1 MDSFEYTAQPARV
14 IFGAG
19 ALSNLRDEVE
29 RLGGTRVL
37 ILAGHH
43 SAAVADRAAEL
54 LGTLAV
60 ARFLEVTMHTPVE
73 VTDRAADVVRA
84 NSVDFLVSIGGGSA
98 TNLGKALAARTG
110 LRQIAV
116 PTTYA
121 GSEVTPM
128 LGETADGVKTTRRD
142 PALIP
147 QTVLYDVELTVG
159 LPAGL
164 SVASGLNAMAHAV
177 EALYSPQAN
186 PIVDGYAAEAIT
198 RLARSLPRIVDQP
211 GDLDARSDA
220 LVGGWLG
227 GMCLAGVHMG
237 LHHRL
242 SHVLGGSYGLP
253 HAETHAVLLPHVMAY
268 NASGAPAAMA
278 RIAKA
283 LGVSDAPTGVYDL
296 AARLGAPTSLAAL
309 GLDEAYVPQAA
320 AQVTTKPSANP
331 RELTADGVV
340 AMLYEA
346 WRGERPKP
354 AIDRP
359 DISWLAEEVVATF
372 AKSPNRRVGAL
383 LSDLVRRLHGFVAD
397 NDLTEAEWLF
407 AIDFLTRTGQMSDDK
422 RQEFVL
428 LSDTLGVSS
437 AVDLL
442 TNSRSPETTPSAVLG
457 PFYVPGPPPMEAGS
471 DISKGLHGTPL
482 WADVRITDLDDN
494 PVAGAIVDVWQSNED
509 GFYDVQLPDLE
520 GPVLRARMHTDEE
533 GRLYFWSILPKDYP
547 IPTDGPVGEMLKVTG
562 RHAYRAPHLH
572 FMIQAPG
579 FHRLVTQLFVKGGP
593 YLDSDAVFGV
603 KEELIVDFPEQTGPT
618 PDGRDVGGSWRRV
631 DFTFRIALE

>member
-19 ALSNLRDEVE
+19 ALMNLRDEVE

-37 ILAGHH
+37 ILAGKQ

-60 ARFLEVTMHTPVE
+60 ARFLDVTMHTPVE
-73 VTDRAADVVRA
+73 VTDRAAEVVRA

-98 TNLGKALAARTG
+98 TGLGKALAGRTG

-128 LGETADGVKTTRRD
+128 LGETANGVKTTRRD
-142 PALIP
+142 PALVP
-147 QTVLYDVELTVG
+147 QTVLYDVELSAG

-186 PIVDGYAAEAIT
+186 PVVDGYAVEAIT
-198 RLARSLPRIVDQP
+198 RLGRALPRIVERPD
-211 GDLDARSDA
+211 DLDARSDA
-220 LVGGWLG
+220 LVGAWLG
-227 GMCLAGVHMG
+227 GMCLASVTMG
-237 LHHRL
+237 LHHQL
-242 SHVLGGSYGLP
+242 GHVLGGSYGLP

-268 NASGAPAAMA
+268 NAAGAPEAMA

-283 LGVSDAPTGVYDL
+283 LGVTDAPTGVYDL
-296 AARLGAPTSLAAL
+296 ATRLGAPTSLAQI
-309 GLDEAYVPQAA
+309 GLDEAYVRQAA
-320 AQVTTKPSANP
+320 AQATTKPYPNP

-340 AMLYEA
+340 ALLYEA
-346 WRGERPKP
+346 WRGERPK
-354 AIDRP
+354 AYIDRP
-359 DISWLAEEVVATF
+359 DISWLTDEVVATF
-372 AKSPNRRVGAL
+372 ATSPNHRVGAL

-397 NDLTEAEWLF
+397 NDLTEAEWLH

-428 LSDTLGVSS
+428 LSDSLGVSS

-442 TNSRSPETTPSAVLG
+442 TNSRSPQTTPSAVLG

-471 DISKGLHGTPL
+471 DIAKGLHGTPL
-482 WADVRITDLDDN
+482 WADIRITDLDDR
-494 PVAGAIVDVWQSNED
+494 PVAGAVVDVWQSNED

-520 GPVLRARMHTDEE
+520 GPVLRARMHTDEQ
-533 GRLYFWSILPKDYP
+533 GRLYFWSILPQYYP
-547 IPTDGPVGEMLKVTG
+547 IPTDGPVGEMLNATG

-572 FMIQAPG
+572 FMIQAEG
-579 FHRLVTQLFVKGGP
+579 FRRLVTQLFVKGGR

-631 DFTFRIALE
+631 DFTFRIASQ